1 MISSLAVS
9 IDRSQLS
16 REISLRTY
24 HAAYRPFTPSNS
36 GQRLPPTY
44 YRGCWHVV
52 SRGLFLK
59 YRPFSSFRKE
69 VYDPRAFFPH
79 AASLHQAFAHCARFP
94 AAASRRSGGRVSVPL
109 WPIELSLRLSVD
121 GLVSR
126 YLTNYLIEREPLQK
140 WHIAFPLFP
149 LRSRDYAVLAPISRC
164 CPPLKGRSLTRY
176 SAVRHLALD
185 PKAHTSFD
193 LHALSAPPAF
203 VLSQDQTLQNWRVF
217 HSTIQFSRCFAAS
230 AQQAIS
236 RRRPRC
242 SSERPFTIRTLNRTC
257 QRISKA
263 IRRPGTGIFKTNRC
277 TNYRFYRPDS
287 HLLQEHARE
296 AVAMSP
302 LTGPSA
308 HQNY

>member
-24 HAAYRPFTPSNS
+24 HAAYRPFTPNNS

-140 WHIAFPLFP
+140 WHIAFPLLP
-149 LRSRDYAVLAPISRC
+149 LRCRDYAVLAPISRC

-176 SAVRHLALD
+176 SAVRHLALA
-185 PKAHTSFD
+185 PKGHTSFD

-217 HSTIQFSRCFAAS
+217 HSTIQFSRCFAACEHRVTS
-230 AQQAIS
+230 H
-236 RRRPRC
+236 RRARRSP
-242 SSERPFTIRTLNRTC
+242 ERPSTIQTSILPC
-257 QRISKA
+257 QRKYRA
-263 IRRPGTGIFKTNRC
+263 IHGFRAVIVTS
-277 TNYRFYRPDS
+277 NYRSRHRIDPLSRPT
-287 HLLQEHARE
+287 
-296 AVAMSP
+296 
-302 LTGPSA
+302 LTGTCA
-308 HQNY
+308 RTFV